1 MVPRPSPQ
9 INLLNTRGYL
19 IWVSNIN
26 HQPLPHQGGRRRFF
40 APPDQ
45 ITGSAIRLSASETHH
60 LARVLRLGI
69 GARVEI
75 FDGQGQEYEAE
86 VRALEAGEARL
97 QIIRVLPERA
107 PAALFLTL
115 GLALARAETFELVV
129 RQATEMGVTRLIPF
143 YCERSL
149 VNPAGRQTSRQRR
162 WQRLAL
168 ETLKSCQRSRLPEIH
183 LPQSFAEVLQGPE
196 AVKIMFWEEKRSQ
209 PPGRL
214 LSLTPPAS
222 VRLLIG
228 PEGGFTAAEAQQAQ
242 TAGFVLAG
250 LGPWRLKVETAA
262 LAALAIIQYAWGEL
276 AR

>member
-1 MVPRPSPQ
+1 M
-9 INLLNTRGYL
+9 I
-19 IWVSNIN
+19 SNNN
-26 HQPLPHQGGRRRFF
+26 HQPLSHQAGRRRFF

-45 ITGSAIRLSASETHH
+45 ITGSEIRLSASETHH
-60 LARVLRLGI
+60 LARVLRLGV
-69 GARVEI
+69 GTRVEI

-86 VRALEAGEARL
+86 VMALEAEEARL
-97 QIIRVLPERA
+97 QIIQKLPDRA
-107 PAALFLTL
+107 VASLSLTL
-115 GLALARAETFELVV
+115 GLALARAETFDLAV

-149 VNPAGRQTSRQRR
+149 VNPAVRQPSRQQR

-183 LPQSFAEVLQGPE
+183 SPQSFAEVLQCPE

-209 PPGRL
+209 APGML
-214 LSLTPPAS
+214 LRMTPAPAS

-228 PEGGFTAAEAQQAQ
+228 PEGGFTAAEAEQAQ
-242 TAGFVLAG
+242 AAGFALLG

-262 LAALAIIQYAWGEL
+262 LAALAIIQYAWGDL
-276 AR
+276 AG